1 MKITLVFPILL
12 FSSLY
17 VQYHLRRLSY
27 LFLLFFGTL
36 HSVGYIFSFPL
47 CLFHLFSAICKASS
61 DNCFVLLHMREEAV
75 VILPTFI
82 SFMISIVADMWW
94 VHNTFMQ
101 SKWMIEKKGNFSITE
116 IIQYSEG
123 MEIKKIM

>member
-1 MKITLVFPILL
+1 
-12 FSSLY
+12 
-17 VQYHLRRLSY
+17 
-27 LFLLFFGTL
+27 
-36 HSVGYIFSFPL
+36 
-47 CLFHLFSAICKASS
+47 
-61 DNCFVLLHMREEAV
+61 MREEAV